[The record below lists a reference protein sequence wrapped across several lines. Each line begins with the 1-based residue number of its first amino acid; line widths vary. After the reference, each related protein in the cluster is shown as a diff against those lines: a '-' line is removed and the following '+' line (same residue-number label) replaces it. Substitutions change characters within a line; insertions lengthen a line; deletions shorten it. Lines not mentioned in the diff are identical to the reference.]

1 MSALKDVAKNEADI
15 IREGIGWVIIYKT
28 GRSWHSSSIWL
39 NPDNDNI
46 ESDDMEEVI
55 EILKRDAGAVILN
68 GYYCG
73 HFGEEMTN
81 DEIANG
87 IRWHY
92 ENGHNLLAD
101 RLPQKAEPETT
112 HPSISKEDMEKAAVA
127 FDAVIKS
134 VKEAIELIAP
144 VIQDTLRR
152 VCKAVSEFVKRVS
165 KDFRAFYDEL
175 LRAAADNPK
184 DWHYYKHAKKARVRK
199 KYRHRLE
206 RSLFLKL
213 EAGP

>member
-1 MSALKDVAKNEADI
+1 MAALKDVAKNEADI

-39 NPDNDNI
+39 NPDNDSI
-46 ESDDMEEVI
+46 ENDDMEEVI
-55 EILKRDAGAVILN
+55 RILKQDAGAVILN

-81 DEIANG
+81 DEIATG

-92 ENGHNLLAD
+92 ENGYNLLAD
-101 RLPQKAEPETT
+101 RLPQEADSETT
-112 HPSISKEDMEKAAVA
+112 PPSTSKEDMEKAAA
-127 FDAVIKS
+127 ALDAVIKA
-134 VKEAIELIAP
+134 VREAIELIAP
-144 VIQDTLRR
+144 VIQDIMQR
-152 VCKAVSEFVKRVS
+152 VCKAVSESIKRIG
-165 KDFRAFYDEL
+165 KDFYDKL

-206 RSLFLKL
+206 RSLLLKL
-213 EAGP
+213 EAAP

>member
-1 MSALKDVAKNEADI
+1 MAALKDVAKNEADI

-28 GRSWHSSSIWL
+28 GRSWHSLSIWL
-39 NPDNDNI
+39 NPDNDSI
-46 ESDDMEEVI
+46 ESDDVEEVI
-55 EILKRDAGAVILN
+55 RILKQDAGAVMLN

-81 DEIANG
+81 DDIANG

-92 ENGHNLLAD
+92 ENGYNLLAD
-101 RLPQKAEPETT
+101 RLPQEADPETT
-112 HPSISKEDMEKAAVA
+112 PLTISKEDMEKAAEA
-127 FDAVIKS
+127 FDAVIKA
-134 VKEAIELIAP
+134 VKEAMELIAP
-144 VIQDTLRR
+144 VIQDTLQR
-152 VCKAVSEFVKRVS
+152 VCKAVSEFMKHAS
-165 KDFRAFYDEL
+165 KNFRAFYDEL

-184 DWHYYKHAKKARVRK
+184 DWHYYKLAKKARVRK